1 MIRRD
6 RQREG
11 QRPFVNLA
19 IRTLGAG
26 NFYHSPHLSG
36 QPVEDGCIVRD
47 KGSYMFC
54 HT

>member
-11 QRPFVNLA
+11 QRLFVNLA
-19 IRTLGAG
+19 IRTLAEGSFHH
-26 NFYHSPHLSG
+26 NQHLSG
-36 QPVEDGCIVRD
+36 QPVEIGCIVRD